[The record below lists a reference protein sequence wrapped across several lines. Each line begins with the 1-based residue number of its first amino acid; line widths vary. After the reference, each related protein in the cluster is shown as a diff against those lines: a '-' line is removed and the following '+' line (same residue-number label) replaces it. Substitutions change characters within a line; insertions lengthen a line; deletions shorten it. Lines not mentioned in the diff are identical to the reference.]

1 MGRRDLN
8 DVHPVK
14 KNIKK
19 QLCPKT
25 HSQKV
30 GVLDI
35 GSNSIRLVIYKG
47 MNRVPI
53 PVFNEKILCKLGED
67 LEKTGCLSEV
77 GCKIAIDNIARFT
90 KLVKRMKLL
99 EFHVVATAA
108 LREAVNGSEFAEKLE
123 RMFNFR
129 INILSGESEA
139 TLSALGVL
147 SAFPNLDGIIADL
160 GGGSLEL
167 INVQNGKIQDQIS
180 LPLGSLRLRTLK
192 DCNPLSLMLM
202 IKDELSRVS
211 WISKFKQRPVFAVG
225 GSWRNLARM
234 HMSADKYPLR
244 IIHGYKISSLSF
256 ISFLEKITHSS
267 LNELEAM
274 GGVSKKRIKEVT
286 ISAAI
291 LKSLLEIGKNNFIIF
306 SAFGIREGCIFNN
319 LTTEEQKKDPLLINC
334 EKIAASTRR
343 FTLTSNELENW
354 TLPLFKNLD
363 KHNRRLLKAACILS
377 DFAWADHPS
386 YRAQQAFLRILR
398 FPAIG
403 LTHDDKVFLALT
415 ILVRYGG
422 NLSYFDLEKWNE
434 LIPRERLHTA
444 LKIGT
449 AIRLGI
455 TLSAGLE
462 GLLQQIEMVKQKK
475 IIIIRYTP
483 EVIPISKEAIAQKIE
498 NLSKHFNCSVEF
510 ETLSFQPTT

>member
-1 MGRRDLN
+1 M
-8 DVHPVK
+8 K

-19 QLCPKT
+19 QLCYKT
-25 HSQKV
+25 GPQKV

-47 MNRVPI
+47 VDRVPI
-53 PVFNEKILCKLGED
+53 PVFNEKVLCKLGED
-67 LEKTGCLSEV
+67 LEKTGRLSEA
-77 GCKIAIDNIARFT
+77 GCRIAIDNIARFT
-90 KLVKRMKLL
+90 KLVERMELL

-123 RMFNFR
+123 RRFNLR

-160 GGGSLEL
+160 GGGSIEL
-167 INVQNGKIQDQIS
+167 INVETGKIRDRTS
-180 LPLGSLRLRTLK
+180 LPLGSLRLRTLQ
-192 DCNPLSLMLM
+192 DCNPSSLMLT
-202 IKDELSRVS
+202 IKSELSRVS
-211 WISKFKQRPVFAVG
+211 WISKFEKRPIFAVG

-244 IIHGYKISSLSF
+244 IIHGYKIATLSF
-256 ISFLEKITHSS
+256 VLYLEKITRSS
-267 LNELEAM
+267 RDELEAM
-274 GGVSKKRIKEVT
+274 GGVSKKRIDEVAV
-286 ISAAI
+286 SATI
-291 LKSLLEIGKNNFIIF
+291 LKSLLEIGKNNCIIF
-306 SAFGIREGCIFNN
+306 SAFGIREGCIFKH
-319 LTTEEQKKDPLLINC
+319 LSSEEQKKDPLLINC
-334 EKIAASTRR
+334 EKIASSTRR

-354 TLPLFKNLD
+354 ALPLFKNLD

-386 YRAQQAFLRILR
+386 YRARQAFLRILR

-403 LTHDDKVFLALT
+403 LTHDDKVFLALA
-415 ILVRYGG
+415 ISVRYGG
-422 NLSYFDLEKWNE
+422 DLSDLELGKWSE
-434 LIPRERLHTA
+434 LIPLERLHTA

-455 TLSAGLE
+455 TLSAGLD
-462 GLLQQIEMVKQKK
+462 GLLQQIEMVKRKK
-475 IIIIRYTP
+475 IIMIRYTP
-483 EVIPISKEAIAQKIE
+483 EVISISREAIARKVE
-498 NLSKHFNCSVEF
+498 NLSKHFNCSVEL
-510 ETLSFQPTT
+510 ETLSSQSIT